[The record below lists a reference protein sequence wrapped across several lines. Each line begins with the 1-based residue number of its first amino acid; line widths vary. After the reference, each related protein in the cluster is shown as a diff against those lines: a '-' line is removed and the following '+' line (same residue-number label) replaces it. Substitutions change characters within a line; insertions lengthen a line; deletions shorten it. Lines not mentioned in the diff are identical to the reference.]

1 MKNFFVAIIPA
12 RAGSKSI
19 KNKNLAKVNKK
30 PMIHWSISE
39 TLKSKYIKEILI
51 TTNCPIIKNYCN
63 KFFKDKRINLISR
76 PNYLSK
82 DNTKMLPV
90 IKHAKNF
97 SKYESDEKLTK
108 LMNSNFCNIFKIKF
122 LLRCRSSSSCS

>member
-1 MKNFFVAIIPA
+1 
-12 RAGSKSI
+12 
-19 KNKNLAKVNKK
+19 
-30 PMIHWSISE
+30 MIHWSISE

-63 KFFKDKRINLISR
+63 KFFKDKKINLISR

-97 SKYESDEKLTK
+97 SKYESDEKLTGYILLQPTSPLRKKIDIDNACK
-108 LMNSNFCNIFKIKF
+108 LITKKEKIVF
-122 LLRCRSSSSCS
+122 

>member
-63 KFFKDKRINLISR
+63 KFFKDKKINLIS
-76 PNYLSK
+76 
-82 DNTKMLPV
+82 DQ
-90 IKHAKNF
+90 I
-97 SKYESDEKLTK
+97 
-108 LMNSNFCNIFKIKF
+108 IFQKIIQKCCQ
-122 LLRCRSSSSCS
+122 L